1 MDAIITGAKIHANIK
16 KFGSHQS
23 KTKQQSKSTMA
34 LPRLRP
40 GMSRSLVIPL
50 LAILLICCCWT
61 EAQNESAFNRTEA
74 HVEQHAKTRREGDIV
89 DISDLATAAD
99 AILFPWFVQF
109 LGCVTLFILRRFD
122 LPFPYAAIM
131 FIWGMIMGGVV
142 IAFGDPN
149 DHAKTNALNDS
160 IRQWVNIDPNLL
172 LLVFLPGLLFKDA
185 VEIPINLFLA
195 AIGTLTKFIPG
206 AGTIACFLIQY

>member
-1 MDAIITGAKIHANIK
+1 
-16 KFGSHQS
+16 
-23 KTKQQSKSTMA
+23 MA

-50 LAILLICCCWT
+50 LAILLICCST
-61 EAQNESAFNRTEA
+61 EAQNESAFNRTDA
-74 HVEQHAKTRREGDIV
+74 YVEQHKTRNEGDIV
-89 DISDLATAAD
+89 EISDLATAAD
-99 AILFPWFVQF
+99 AMLFPWFVQF

-131 FIWGMIMGGVV
+131 FIWGMIMGGLVV
-142 IAFGDPN
+142 ALGDPN
-149 DHAKTNALNDS
+149 DETKTNALNDS
-160 IRQWVNIDPNLL
+160 IRQWANINPNLL
-172 LLVFLPGLLFKDA
+172 LLVFLPGLIFKDA

-206 AGTIACFLIQY
+206 AGTIASFLIQY